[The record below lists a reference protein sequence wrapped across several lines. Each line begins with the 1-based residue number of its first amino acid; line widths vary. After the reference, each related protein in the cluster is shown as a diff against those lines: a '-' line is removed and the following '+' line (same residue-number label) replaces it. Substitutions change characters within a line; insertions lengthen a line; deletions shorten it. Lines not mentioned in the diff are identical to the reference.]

1 MPTAAYP
8 FINITID
15 AKGLA
20 ARARR
25 EPGVIAIVGQSDIA
39 DTTTPPST
47 PIVVDSVKDVEDN
60 FGKNNRLSDSLKIAL
75 DQDPRASK
83 VYGVKA
89 PGAGAPT
96 GNQYATALASLEGAN
111 DVTFVALAGEPVDPA
126 KNGTNATDLLV
137 PLKTHVTNMS
147 DNGNKQIAVAMYNPE
162 VGRSS
167 SYANDL
173 KTRAAPLKNNDPRI
187 VLIAARGATVPG
199 PTAGTT
205 KAADVAAAA
214 MSVIAGLPPHVSA
227 VLKPVNGFSMPVA
240 GQFGPSELKALSLDG
255 TNPVLDPAIIPET
268 GLFLGEGRMFTSNTA
283 QLYVDVV
290 RVLDMLDFRLKAGLI
305 ETIGDARIT
314 KEGLTTIK
322 IRTEGLLE
330 PLVREQ
336 VIASFSVDIPLLEI
350 LTLTASARTPGDI
363 EEIRTARENRQ
374 VTMLVRIE
382 YGPAV
387 HLLNVTLAPAFT

>member
-8 FINITID
+8 FIDIKID

-39 DTTTPPST
+39 DTVTPPST
-47 PIVVDSVKDVEDN
+47 PIVVDSAKDVEDN
-60 FGKNNRLSDSLKIAL
+60 FGKNNRLSDSLKLAL
-75 DQDPRASK
+75 GQDPRASK

-96 GNQYATALASLEGAN
+96 ANQYTTALASLEGAD
-111 DVTFVALAGEPVDPA
+111 DVSFVALANEPIDPS

-147 DNGNKQIAVAMYNPE
+147 DNGNKQMAVAMYNPE
-162 VGRSS
+162 VGRST
-167 SYANDL
+167 SYPTDV
-173 KTRAAPLKNNDPRI
+173 KTRAAPLKSNDPRI
-187 VLIAARGATVPG
+187 VLVAARGALVPG
-199 PTAGTT
+199 PTQGTT
-205 KAADVAAAA
+205 QTADVAAAA

-227 VLKPVNGFSMPVA
+227 VLKPLDGFFMPVSA
-240 GQFGPSELKALSLDG
+240 QYGPSELKALSLEG
-255 TNPVLDPAIIPET
+255 ANPVLDPVFIPET
-268 GLFLGEGRMFTSNTA
+268 GLFLGEGRVFTSNTA
-283 QLYVDVV
+283 QMYVDVV

-314 KEGLTTIK
+314 KEGLTSIK

-336 VIASFSVDIPLLEI
+336 VIASFSVTIPLLEI
-350 LTLTASARTPGDI
+350 LSLSPSARSPGDQ
-363 EEIRTARENRQ
+363 EDIRNARENRT
-374 VTMLVRIE
+374 VTMLVRVE

-387 HLLNVTLAPAFT
+387 HLLNVTLAPSFN